1 MDQEEDETGLVID
14 FGIFMIKN
22 PARSYRLQNDS
33 QLRPDL
39 LRHGNKVL
47 RSVPTSAPPLK
58 EVVLGFGCFF
68 FLLSKHQKES
78 IHTIMSYIK

>member
-58 EVVLGFGCFF
+58 EVVLGFGCCFF
-68 FLLSKHQKES
+68 FAFQTSKI
-78 IHTIMSYIK
+78 IHTYNYELY